1 MSCSLTARY
10 CLSKSVPR
18 PEGVPGTTAAKPSWL
33 IINADD
39 FGMASSVNAAVEVSH
54 KRGVLTA
61 ASLMVGAPAAGEAVQ
76 IARRM
81 PSLRVGL
88 HLVVADGWASLPPAE
103 VSWLADAD
111 GVMDARVLA
120 RSFRL
125 LRPAVYRQLRAEIKA
140 QFHKF
145 SQTGLPLDHVNV
157 HKHLHMHPLIL
168 RLVMDETLAHGS
180 PPVRIPYEPAWV
192 VTSAPPLTRLSSL
205 FTNAWARVA
214 RNRLRRAGIF
224 CNDVVFGLS
233 NTGALNE
240 SLMKRFLGRLSVG
253 VNEIYLHPAQATPVD
268 DGVPGQQARSIELA
282 ALLSP
287 GVRAAVESSGAQL
300 GGYRDALGAAQ
311 NG

>member
-1 MSCSLTARY
+1 
-10 CLSKSVPR
+10 VPR
-18 PEGVPGTTAAKPSWL
+18 PDRAPGPAAGKASWL

-39 FGMASSVNAAVEVSH
+39 FGMAPSVNAAVEFSH

-61 ASLMVGAPAAGEAVQ
+61 ASLMVGAPAADEAVQ
-76 IARRM
+76 ISLRT
-81 PSLRVGL
+81 PTLRVGL

-103 VSWLADAD
+103 VSLLADAD
-111 GVMDARVLA
+111 GVMDSRVLA

-125 LRPAVYRQLRAEIKA
+125 LRPTVYRQLRAELKA
-140 QFHKF
+140 QFRKF
-145 SQTGLPLDHVNV
+145 SQTGLCLDHVNV
-157 HKHLHMHPLIL
+157 HKHLHLHPLIL

-192 VTSAPPLTRLSSL
+192 AAASAAPLARLSGL

-214 RNRLRRAGIF
+214 RHRLRRAGIF
-224 CNDVVFGLS
+224 CNDVVFGLA

-240 SLMKRFLGRLSVG
+240 SLMQRFLGSLSVG
-253 VNEIYLHPAQATPVD
+253 VNEIYLHPAQASPAD
-268 DGVPGQQARSIELA
+268 IGVPGQQARSIELA

-287 GVRAAVESSGAQL
+287 GVRAAVEASGAKL
-300 GGYRDALGAAQ
+300 GGYRDALAAAQ